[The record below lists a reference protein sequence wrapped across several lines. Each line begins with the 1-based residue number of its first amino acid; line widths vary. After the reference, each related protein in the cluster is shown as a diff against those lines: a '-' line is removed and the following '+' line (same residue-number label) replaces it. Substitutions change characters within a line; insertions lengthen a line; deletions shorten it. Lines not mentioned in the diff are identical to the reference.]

1 MMSGPA
7 QGTGDPVLLEVS
19 ARRLVLTVFAICVS
33 AEILW
38 FVLDYVVNYS
48 RLTEIGAIRRMCN
61 NAREDGLG
69 SWFAIT
75 QTWMI
80 AMTLWLTVAV
90 SRKISSGWVVAGWV
104 VLAVWFSYMA
114 MDDGAKI
121 HERLGTTFHVIHRD
135 RPDGSWGNALLDVFP
150 SYTWQIVFLPAFA
163 TLGLFT
169 LGFLWFQTPDD
180 LSRLMIVTAIGC
192 FIFAVSLDFI
202 EGLEREHPLNLY
214 RIAAETFDL
223 EGWARSSFRK
233 SAYRSL
239 RHFSKS
245 LEECTEMFGNT
256 LLWCVFLRN
265 LTRRASDLRFVF
277 LR

>member
-1 MMSGPA
+1 MHGP
-7 QGTGDPVLLEVS
+7 GSPVLLEVN
-19 ARRLVLTVFAICVS
+19 ARRLVLTVFAICVG

-38 FVLDYVVNYS
+38 FALDYVVNYS

-80 AMTLWLTVAV
+80 AMTLWLTVAIA
-90 SRKISSGWVVAGWV
+90 RKTGTSAVTAGWV
-104 VLAVWFSYMA
+104 VLAMFFTYMA
-114 MDDGAKI
+114 IDDGAKI
-121 HERLGTTFHVIHRD
+121 HERLGTTFHVIHREG
-135 RPDGSWGNALLDVFP
+135 PDGAWGKVLLDFFP
-150 SYTWQIVFLPAFA
+150 SYTWQLVFLPIFG

-169 LGFLWFQTPDD
+169 LGFLWFQTPDE
-180 LSRLMIVTAIGC
+180 LSRFMIVTAIGC
-192 FIFAVSLDFI
+192 FVFAVSLDFV
-202 EGLEREHPLNLY
+202 EGLDREHPLNLY
-214 RIAAETFDL
+214 RIASETFEL
-223 EGWARSSFRK
+223 EGWARDSFRK

-256 LLWCVFLRN
+256 LLWCVFIRN
-265 LTRRASDLRFVF
+265 LTHRASDLRFVF
-277 LR
+277 IR